1 MTQNNKFYMGGGTK
15 LTPEEIEN
23 IKRLEAK
30 MAAGPGVMDTKR
42 MADFLKDRLNQD
54 TMISIPVE
62 WENMEVEPG
71 ERRFTVRVE
80 KVDSESGLFKVS
92 DFMMSETE
100 GMKNFRFVQI
110 DKAGK
115 NCTVEPG
122 DVVLVR
128 LSAPLMLAVETP
140 EAVIYQFM
148 ENQIELHLKKS
159 LFPKK

>member
-1 MTQNNKFYMGGGTK
+1 
-15 LTPEEIEN
+15 
-23 IKRLEAK
+23 
-30 MAAGPGVMDTKR
+30 

-80 KVDSESGLFKVS
+80 KVDSKSGLFKVS
-92 DFMMSETE
+92 EFMMSDTE

-122 DVVLVR
+122 DIVLVR

-140 EAVIYQFM
+140 KAVIYQFM